1 MLENKGPASDAW
13 TAPLSALSGL
23 LLLLLQK
30 SCALLPPKLYST
42 TKTPK
47 PHYLSYRAS
56 YSSCSRPTHSTL
68 PPKLQNPII
77 CSIRRPE
84 SLLLLQKSSA
94 LLTLK
99 LCGHHN
105 QCAQYLLL
113 PGKNY
118 YKTHYHFVV
127 LVQHRLFLKGMYAI
141 VDMLAIFSC
150 CEKSI
155 SVYYLGSILLPL
167 FCVRRVIIKTNP
179 SSCRSFTGQFHSYK
193 I

>member
-1 MLENKGPASDAW
+1 MQSIRITHLLSFVSLFQLKMLKKVQEKKQVGNCMLENKGPASDAW

-56 YSSCSRPTHSTL
+56 YSSCSRPAHSPL

-77 CSIRRPE
+77 CSIRRPDIFP
-84 SLLLLQKSSA
+84 LLLQKSSA

-99 LCGHHN
+99 LCGHHDN
-105 QCAQYLLL
+105 QCVQYFLL
-113 PGKNY
+113 PRK
-118 YKTHYHFVV
+118 K
-127 LVQHRLFLKGMYAI
+127 
-141 VDMLAIFSC
+141 
-150 CEKSI
+150 
-155 SVYYLGSILLPL
+155 LL
-167 FCVRRVIIKTNP
+167 
-179 SSCRSFTGQFHSYK
+179 
-193 I
+193 